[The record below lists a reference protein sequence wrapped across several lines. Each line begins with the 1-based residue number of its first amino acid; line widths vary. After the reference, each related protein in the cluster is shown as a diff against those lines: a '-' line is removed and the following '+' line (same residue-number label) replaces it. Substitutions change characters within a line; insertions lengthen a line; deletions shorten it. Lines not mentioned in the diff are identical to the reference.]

1 MRKVLAPAPFCAPV
15 ARETAAAAVAVREGA
30 QGTEVCLVKSG
41 EAWSVPWSLL
51 GKGEIPKQTALRAL
65 AEATGI
71 KAGLADVDGRYYR
84 TFEQVYRKGIDKVR
98 REVHV
103 YKVKVP
109 GEPAGG
115 TWLPAAEGCAKV
127 TSKSVREAMEHAL
140 GLAKPAPPKAP
151 SEPTFE
157 ES

>member
-1 MRKVLAPAPFCAPV
+1 M
-15 ARETAAAAVAVREGA
+15 ARETAAACIAVREGP
-30 QGTEVCLVKSG
+30 QGTEVCLVQNG
-41 EAWSVPWSLL
+41 EQWSVPWSLL

-65 AEATGI
+65 REQTGI
-71 KAGLADVDGRYYR
+71 QAGLVDVDGRYYR

-103 YKVKVP
+103 FKVKVP
-109 GEPAGG
+109 GEPSGG
-115 TWLPAAEGCAKV
+115 HWLPTTEGCAKV

-140 GLAKPAPPKAP
+140 GLAKPAETKAP
-151 SEPTFE
+151 AAPTFE

>member
-1 MRKVLAPAPFCAPV
+1 M
-15 ARETAAAAVAVREGA
+15 ARETAAAAIGVRDGGS
-30 QGTEVCLVKSG
+30 GTEVLVVQNG
-41 EAWSVPWSLL
+41 GQWTVPWAML

-65 AEATGI
+65 AEQAGVKAT
-71 KAGLADVDGRYYR
+71 LADVDGRYYR

-103 YKVKVP
+103 FKVKC
-109 GEPAGG
+109 GSEPAGG

-140 GLAKPAPPKAP
+140 GLAKPPPPKAP
-151 SEPTFE
+151 AEPTFE
-157 ES
+157 EV

>member
-1 MRKVLAPAPFCAPV
+1 M
-15 ARETAAAAVAVREGA
+15 ARETAAAAIAVRDGA
-30 QGTEVCLVKSG
+30 QGTEVCLVQTG

-65 AEATGI
+65 REATGI
-71 KAGLADVDGRYYR
+71 DAVLPDVDGRYYR

-103 YKVKVP
+103 YKIKCSA
-109 GEPAGG
+109 EASGG
-115 TWLPAAEGCAKV
+115 TWLPAPEGCAKV

-140 GLAKPAPPKAP
+140 GLAKPAPPKVVA
-151 SEPTFE
+151 EPKFE
-157 ES
+157 EV